1 MTVVAWGWSVKN
13 KSEETGRWWLVTLHR
28 HFDVVR
34 FLMDISNV
42 SQPADSRV
50 QQADRSKIAALA
62 TLSLGA
68 LFIFI
73 IGFSH
78 IDVLHNAAHDTRHAA
93 GFPCH

>member
-50 QQADRSKIAALA
+50 QADRSKIAALA

>member
-1 MTVVAWGWSVKN
+1 VRKQAVCG
-13 KSEETGRWWLVTLHR
+13 LLPLHR
-28 HFDVVR
+28 HFDVGR
-34 FLMDISNV
+34 LLMDILNV

-50 QQADRSKIAALA
+50 QVDRSKIAALA

>member
-1 MTVVAWGWSVKN
+1 
-13 KSEETGRWWLVTLHR
+13 
-28 HFDVVR
+28 
-34 FLMDISNV
+34 MDILNV

-50 QQADRSKIAALA
+50 QADRSKIAALV

>member
-1 MTVVAWGWSVKN
+1 M
-13 KSEETGRWWLVTLHR
+13 
-28 HFDVVR
+28 
-34 FLMDISNV
+34 
-42 SQPADSRV
+42 
-50 QQADRSKIAALA
+50 QADRSKIAALA

-78 IDVLHNAAHDTRHAA
+78 IDVLHNAAHDTRHAV